1 MQKREAL
8 GIIREPELHS
18 RKSKMLYGQTINPKI
33 RKIKKISAN
42 KIEDIKIKIQKLKD
56 KKPTLASEVQ
66 KIKTEISK
74 LEQKLIGLRWERD
87 IMVFDIRNNRD
98 HNRRFRQ
105 EDILFKKIYL
115 ILTPSVRKQLS
126 FSKLKS
132 NLDGQKFKQNYLK
145 LLKEGKKTFK
155 DLTPEDAYDILFRS
169 LYKN

>member
-1 MQKREAL
+1 
-8 GIIREPELHS
+8 
-18 RKSKMLYGQTINPKI
+18 
-33 RKIKKISAN
+33 
-42 KIEDIKIKIQKLKD
+42 
-56 KKPTLASEVQ
+56 
-66 KIKTEISK
+66 
-74 LEQKLIGLRWERD
+74 
-87 IMVFDIRNNRD
+87 MVFDIRNNRD